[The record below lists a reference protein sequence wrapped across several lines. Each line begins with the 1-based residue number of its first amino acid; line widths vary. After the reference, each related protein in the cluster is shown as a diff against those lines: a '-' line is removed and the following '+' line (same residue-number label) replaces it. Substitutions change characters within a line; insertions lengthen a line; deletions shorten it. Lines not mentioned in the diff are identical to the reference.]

1 MLLQVGVL
9 VASIAAFELALGV
22 AVGRLLRGRH

>member
-1 MLLQVGVL
+1 MVVQVGAL

-22 AVGRLLRGRH
+22 AVGRLLRNRH